1 MYVSASSGRKS
12 AISRRRIF
20 VVCQSKR
27 RPKGAVTGSM
37 PPARST
43 VRLRGC
49 GRITTR
55 CSTPARFSARQRRR
69 KCRSAPPCGAPARA
83 CSKRGIERRE
93 LLWTGSA
100 GARSRGLGAGCGSR
114 RQTGDTPGQHALA
127 EHHQIE
133 KDEEAEVKL
142 LHLARPIEQHGIR
155 SEEHTSELQ
164 SLMRISY

>member
-69 KCRSAPPCGAPARA
+69 KCRSATPCGAPARA
-83 CSKRGIERRE
+83 CSQRGIERRE
-93 LLWTGSA
+93 LLWTDRKSVVEGKSVA
-100 GARSRGLGAGCGSR
+100 VRVDSGGR
-114 RQTGDTPGQHALA
+114 RLIKKKKKKKNNTT
-127 EHHQIE
+127 
-133 KDEEAEVKL
+133 K
-142 LHLARPIEQHGIR
+142 
-155 SEEHTSELQ
+155 
-164 SLMRISY
+164 